1 MTDDEQAIRDLV
13 DNWMTASRAGDSAT
27 LLSLLADDVI
37 FMVPGMQPF
46 GKEAFARS
54 PSPDD
59 PKIDGDAE
67 IIELKNLGDGW
78 ALLRNRLRITITP
91 QSGQPILKT
100 GYTLTILR
108 KTPRGQWQISRD
120 ANLVVTEPACPD

>member
-1 MTDDEQAIRDLV
+1 MTNDEQAIRDLV
-13 DNWMTASRAGDSAT
+13 DNWMTASKAGDSAT

-46 GKEAFARS
+46 GKEAFAPS
-54 PSPDD
+54 PSPADD

-67 IIELKNLGDGW
+67 IVELKILADGW
-78 ALLRNRLRITITP
+78 AYLRNLLRITITP
-91 QSGQPILKT
+91 KTGQPILKT

-108 KTPRGQWQISRD
+108 KNPRGQWQISRD
-120 ANLVVTEPACPD
+120 ASLMTDEPA